1 MLATTR
7 SRRSNAG
14 AQMAK
19 LLEDLQ
25 EDEFYKSTYGGFEE
39 SDEDNDFKSGDEK
52 EVEDDVDSDF
62 SIEEKDEPISDHEDE
77 GPKRQKKIDT
87 KAYKE
92 PKPAPQPGTAEKK
105 PRLMKPRKPKMTAD
119 MYERKSIRKSTV
131 KKSEE
136 TQLRVKKRKEAGPR
150 KHRRHR
156 DYFYEPTQ
164 EEKLAEARLTE
175 QENLKS
181 LEKYQKMELEKK
193 KTRGSKKNIVG
204 PTIRYHSVAMP
215 LIEELPN
222 SDGPSN
228 EEKINVEDTV
238 DDVPTPETVTDVVP
252 SKETDD
258 KDKAEKAG
266 EQSSEPASVKVL
278 PRVERTFLTFSDESS
293 FRKAYR
299 LRKRKPPQRSY
310 CLITRQRAKY
320 RDPATQAPFCNASTF
335 RALRDV
341 LALHLEQRPNNDPET
356 LQWLEYKR
364 KERQERQAAAQQ
376 LACKVRLTPSM
387 QAVHALQAVQSQ
399 NNQAAAS
406 SA

>member
-39 SDEDNDFKSGDEK
+39 SEEDNDFRSGDEK
-52 EVEDDVDSDF
+52 EIEDDVDSDF

-77 GPKRQKKIDT
+77 APKRQRKVVT

-92 PKPAPQPGTAEKK
+92 PKPGPPPGTTEKK
-105 PRLMKPRKPKMTAD
+105 PRAPKKSKIKMTAD

-136 TQLRVKKRKEAGPR
+136 TQLRVKKRKEEGPR

-175 QENLKS
+175 AENLKS

-193 KTRGSKKNIVG
+193 KTRGVKKGIIG
-204 PTIRYHSVAMP
+204 PAIRYLSVTMP
-215 LIEELPN
+215 LIEELPT
-222 SDGPSN
+222 SEESASN
-228 EEKINVEDTV
+228 EEKINVEDTS
-238 DDVPTPETVTDVVP
+238 DDVPMTENPPEAKTLQEVEGKRDGDGPQSEV
-252 SKETDD
+252 SKQT
-258 KDKAEKAG
+258 
-266 EQSSEPASVKVL
+266 SY
-278 PRVERTFLTFSDESS
+278 PRCERTFINFTDEST
-293 FRKAYR
+293 FRRAYR
-299 LRKRKPPQRSY
+299 LRRRKPPQRSY

-320 RDPATQAPFCNASTF
+320 RDPATMAAFCNASTF

-341 LALHLEQRPNNDPET
+341 LALHLERRPSNDAET
-356 LQWLEYKR
+356 LEWLEYKR
-364 KERQERQAAAQQ
+364 KEREARQAAAQQ
-376 LACKVRLTPSM
+376 LACKVRLTPSSH
-387 QAVHALQAVQSQ
+387 VGHSVQVVQTHKNSQ
-399 NNQAAAS
+399 TS
-406 SA
+406 TSG

>member
-1 MLATTR
+1 
-7 SRRSNAG
+7 
-14 AQMAK
+14 MAK
-19 LLEDLQ
+19 LLEDLH

-39 SDEDNDFKSGDEK
+39 SEEDNDFHSGDEK

-77 GPKRQKKIDT
+77 GPKRQKKVVT

-92 PKPAPQPGTAEKK
+92 PKPVPPSGSVEKK
-105 PRLMKPRKPKMTAD
+105 PREPKKRKPKMTAD

-136 TQLRVKKRKEAGPR
+136 TQQRVKKRKEEGPR
-150 KHRRHR
+150 KHRRNK

-164 EEKLAEARLTE
+164 EEKLAEAKLTE
-175 QENLKS
+175 EENLKS

-193 KTRGSKKNIVG
+193 KTRGVKRGITG

-215 LIEELPN
+215 DLEELSSSGN
-222 SDGPSN
+222 GPLS
-228 EEKINVEDTV
+228 EEKINVDDTS
-238 DDVPTPETVTDVVP
+238 DDVSLSETPNEVTSTQGQDEEMKDDGQAAHSP
-252 SKETDD
+252 LSK
-258 KDKAEKAG
+258 
-266 EQSSEPASVKVL
+266 PYPL
-278 PRVERTFLTFSDESS
+278 YERTFLTFSDEST
-293 FRKAYR
+293 FRRAFR
-299 LRKRKPPQRSY
+299 LRKRRQPQRSY

-320 RDPATQAPFCNASTF
+320 RDPATLAPFCNTSTF
-335 RALRDV
+335 RVLRDV

-356 LQWLEYKR
+356 VQWLEYKR
-364 KERQERQAAAQQ
+364 KEREARQAAAQQ

-399 NNQAAAS
+399 SSSAAAS

>member
-1 MLATTR
+1 MLATSR

-19 LLEDLQ
+19 LLEDLH
-25 EDEFYKSTYGGFEE
+25 EDDFYKSTYGGFEE
-39 SDEDNDFKSGDEK
+39 SEDDNDFQSGDEK

-62 SIEEKDEPISDHEDE
+62 SIEEKDEPISDHEDDA
-77 GPKRQKKIDT
+77 PKRQRKAVNT

-92 PKPAPQPGTAEKK
+92 PKQASSSGEAVEKEKK
-105 PRLMKPRKPKMTAD
+105 PKPTKRLKVKMTAD

-136 TQLRVKKRKEAGPR
+136 TQLRVKKRKEEGPR
-150 KHRRHR
+150 KHRRNR

-175 QENLKS
+175 EENLKS

-193 KTRGSKKNIVG
+193 KTRGNKKGIIG

-215 LIEELPN
+215 LIEEMPGVENGSSL
-222 SDGPSN
+222 
-228 EEKINVEDTV
+228 EEKINVEDNG
-238 DDVPTPETVTDVVP
+238 DDVLVPESTSDAQTPKEQVDIKDVSNPEDLVHLK
-252 SKETDD
+252 SY
-258 KDKAEKAG
+258 
-266 EQSSEPASVKVL
+266 
-278 PRVERTFLTFSDESS
+278 PRCERTFLTFSDEST
-293 FRKAYR
+293 FRRAYR
-299 LRKRKPPQRSY
+299 LRKRRPPPRSY
-310 CLITRQRAKY
+310 CFITRQRAKY
-320 RDPATQAPFCNASTF
+320 KDPATQAPFCNASTF

-341 LALHLEQRPNNDPET
+341 LALHLEQRPNNDPDT

-364 KERQERQAAAQQ
+364 KEREARQAAAAQI
-376 LACKVRLTPSM
+376 ACRVRLTPNM
-387 QAVHALQAVQSQ
+387 QHVLQAVQAQ
-399 NNQAAAS
+399 GHNQAAAS

>member
-1 MLATTR
+1 MLATSR

-25 EDEFYKSTYGGFEE
+25 EDDFYKSTYGGFEE
-39 SDEDNDFKSGDEK
+39 SEDDNDFQSGDEK
-52 EVEDDVDSDF
+52 EVADDVDSDF
-62 SIEEKDEPISDHEDE
+62 SIEENDEPISDHEDDA
-77 GPKRQKKIDT
+77 PKRQKKVVT

-92 PKPAPQPGTAEKK
+92 PKPTPPPGAPEKK
-105 PRLMKPRKPKMTAD
+105 PKVPKQRKPKMTAD

-136 TQLRVKKRKEAGPR
+136 TQLRVKKRKEEGPR

-164 EEKLAEARLTE
+164 EEKLAEARVTE
-175 QENLKS
+175 EENLKS

-193 KTRGSKKNIVG
+193 KTRGSKKGIIG

-215 LIEELPN
+215 LIEELP
-222 SDGPSN
+222 SN
-228 EEKINVEDTV
+228 HGLVTEEKINVEDTNEDVIMVGDAV
-238 DDVPTPETVTDVVP
+238 DSQPI
-252 SKETDD
+252 KETEEKV
-258 KDKAEKAG
+258 KDE
-266 EQSSEPASVKVL
+266 EQPESTQSKVY
-278 PRVERTFLTFSDESS
+278 PRCERTFLTFSDESI
-293 FRKAYR
+293 FRRAYR
-299 LRKRKPPQRSY
+299 LRKARVPQRSY

-320 RDPATQAPFCNASTF
+320 KDPATQAPFCNASTF

-341 LALHLEQRPNNDPET
+341 LALHLEHRPGNDPET
-356 LQWLEYKR
+356 VQWLEYKR
-364 KERQERQAAAQQ
+364 KEREERQAAAQQ
-376 LACKVRLTPSM
+376 IACKVRLTPSM
-387 QAVHALQAVQSQ
+387 QAAHVLQAVAQGA
-399 NNQAAAS
+399 NQAAAS